1 MTQEDFDQEQ
11 FIEKGERVFEW
22 NDSDSC
28 ENPKLITYKCSKKY
42 SMGISI
48 AKAPN
53 QLWSWGLSFDGKMEG
68 FAFGVWVE
76 NARFETEDECFE
88 YALNDAIK
96 RLESRID
103 SEQYSRLI
111 NLLKDELT
119 IVPVSNQLTLF

>member
-1 MTQEDFDQEQ
+1 MIEEE
-11 FIEKGERVFEW
+11 IEKGERVFEW
-22 NDSDSC
+22 NDSNSC
-28 ENPKLITYKCSKKY
+28 ENPKLITYKCGKKY

-53 QLWSWGLSFDGKMEG
+53 QLWSWGLSFDGNMEG

-88 YALNDAIK
+88 YALNDAIQ

-111 NLLKDELT
+111 NILKNELT

>member
-1 MTQEDFDQEQ
+1 MMEEE
-11 FIEKGERVFEW
+11 IEKGERVFEW

-28 ENPKLITYKCSKKY
+28 ENPKLITYKCGKKF

-76 NARFETEDECFE
+76 NARFITEDECFE

-111 NLLKDELT
+111 NILKDELT

>member
-88 YALNDAIK
+88 YALKDAIK

-103 SEQYSRLI
+103 SEQYLRLI